1 MYVLLV
7 GINHRTAPVEIRE
20 KLAFSDGTISQAY
33 EYLRQ
38 KENLEG
44 AVILHTCNRTEVY
57 ATARDIELG
66 REALKQFM
74 ELFSQLSG
82 QEMQEYLYQ
91 PNCYDA
97 ILNLFRVASGLDS
110 MILGE
115 SQILGQVKEAYKTA
129 REENASDGVLNTLFQ
144 QAINV
149 GKKVRSETDIDRYP
163 ISVSSVAVE
172 LARSQLGTL
181 QDKSVVVIGA
191 GEMSELTTR
200 YLMEYG
206 VSSVIVS
213 NRSYAKAETM
223 ARLFSGRAVRFD
235 RLPAQLSQAD
245 IVISCTS
252 ASHYVLNWQNS
263 SEILKARQGRRI
275 IIIDIEEDKAAEISL
290 IENLQRDDLTPVEEA
305 RAYKM
310 MMDRYNYTQETL
322 AQRIGKSRS
331 HVANMLRILALPEEV
346 LKLLEEGKLSA
357 GHARALLAIGK
368 AGEQIQMA
376 QAVAE
381 DRVSVRQLE
390 KKVKNIRSGDH
401 SKGKPR
407 LEKLPEVKDLEERLQ
422 LCLGTRAQVSAGN
435 KGGKIII
442 EYYSLD
448 DLERICDIIGI

>member
-1 MYVLLV
+1 V
-7 GINHRTAPVEIRE
+7 P
-20 KLAFSDGTISQAY
+20 K
-33 EYLRQ
+33 
-38 KENLEG
+38 KERG
-44 AVILHTCNRTEVY
+44 
-57 ATARDIELG
+57 LG
-66 REALKQFM
+66 RGLEAL
-74 ELFSQLSG
+74 LSAG
-82 QEMQEYLYQ
+82 
-91 PNCYDA
+91 PS
-97 ILNLFRVASGLDS
+97 LND
-110 MILGE
+110 
-115 SQILGQVKEAYKTA
+115 
-129 REENASDGVLNTLFQ
+129 EENIQEIEVEQLKARSDQPRTLFQ
-144 QAINV
+144 EESL
-149 GKKVRSETDIDRYP
+149 R
-163 ISVSSVAVE
+163 E
-172 LARSQLGTL
+172 LALSIKEHGLL
-181 QDKSVVVIGA
+181 QPILAKPDEEGYQIIA
-191 GEMSELTTR
+191 GERRWRAAQMAGLKSIP
-200 YLMEYG
+200 
-206 VSSVIVS
+206 VIV
-213 NRSYAKAETM
+213 K
-223 ARLFSGRAVRFD
+223 
-235 RLPAQLSQAD
+235 
-245 IVISCTS
+245 
-252 ASHYVLNWQNS
+252 
-263 SEILKARQGRRI
+263 
-275 IIIDIEEDKAAEISL
+275 DIEEDKAAEISL

-368 AGEQIQMA
+368 AGEQIKMA

-422 LCLGTRAQVSAGN
+422 LCLGTRAQVSAGK

>member
-275 IIIDIEEDKAAEISL
+275 IIIDIAVPRDVDPALGEIEGVQIYDIDELQNVIDENFLERKKASRQAEKI
-290 IENLQRDDLTPVEEA
+290 I
-305 RAYKM
+305 
-310 MMDRYNYTQETL
+310 
-322 AQRIGKSRS
+322 
-331 HVANMLRILALPEEV
+331 
-346 LKLLEEGKLSA
+346 LEELDKFNEKLASLYVVPVISA
-357 GHARALLAIGK
+357 LKEKAEAIKNQELKK
-368 AGEQIQMA
+368 AFNRLDLSE
-376 QAVAE
+376 
-381 DRVSVRQLE
+381 RE
-390 KKVKNIRSGDH
+390 KKVVSTLAHNIINQLLHHPMVSLKEMACSNQGH
-401 SKGKPR
+401 LYAEVSKR
-407 LEKLPEVKDLEERLQ
+407 LFDLPVDLEGINVGEVK
-422 LCLGTRAQVSAGN
+422 
-435 KGGKIII
+435 
-442 EYYSLD
+442 
-448 DLERICDIIGI
+448 IGQSGQQTGSVASRVR

>member
-1 MYVLLV
+1 M
-7 GINHRTAPVEIRE
+7 P
-20 KLAFSDGTISQAY
+20 K
-33 EYLRQ
+33 
-38 KENLEG
+38 KERG
-44 AVILHTCNRTEVY
+44 
-57 ATARDIELG
+57 LG
-66 REALKQFM
+66 RGLEAL
-74 ELFSQLSG
+74 LSAG
-82 QEMQEYLYQ
+82 
-91 PNCYDA
+91 PS
-97 ILNLFRVASGLDS
+97 LND
-110 MILGE
+110 
-115 SQILGQVKEAYKTA
+115 
-129 REENASDGVLNTLFQ
+129 EENIQEIEVEQLKARSDQPRTLFQ
-144 QAINV
+144 EESL
-149 GKKVRSETDIDRYP
+149 R
-163 ISVSSVAVE
+163 E
-172 LARSQLGTL
+172 LALSIKEHGLL
-181 QDKSVVVIGA
+181 QPILAKPDEEGYQIIA
-191 GEMSELTTR
+191 GERRWRAAQMAGLKSIP
-200 YLMEYG
+200 
-206 VSSVIVS
+206 VIV
-213 NRSYAKAETM
+213 K
-223 ARLFSGRAVRFD
+223 
-235 RLPAQLSQAD
+235 
-245 IVISCTS
+245 
-252 ASHYVLNWQNS
+252 
-263 SEILKARQGRRI
+263 
-275 IIIDIEEDKAAEISL
+275 DIEEDKAAEISL

-368 AGEQIQMA
+368 AGEQIKMA

-422 LCLGTRAQVSAGN
+422 LCLGTRAQVYAGN

>member
-1 MYVLLV
+1 M
-7 GINHRTAPVEIRE
+7 P
-20 KLAFSDGTISQAY
+20 K
-33 EYLRQ
+33 
-38 KENLEG
+38 KERG
-44 AVILHTCNRTEVY
+44 
-57 ATARDIELG
+57 LG
-66 REALKQFM
+66 RGLEAL
-74 ELFSQLSG
+74 LSAG
-82 QEMQEYLYQ
+82 
-91 PNCYDA
+91 PS
-97 ILNLFRVASGLDS
+97 LND
-110 MILGE
+110 
-115 SQILGQVKEAYKTA
+115 
-129 REENASDGVLNTLFQ
+129 EENIQEIEVEQLKARSDQPRTLFQ
-144 QAINV
+144 EESL
-149 GKKVRSETDIDRYP
+149 R
-163 ISVSSVAVE
+163 E
-172 LARSQLGTL
+172 LALSIKEHGLL
-181 QDKSVVVIGA
+181 QPILAKPDEEGYQIIA
-191 GEMSELTTR
+191 GERRWRAAQMAGLKSIP
-200 YLMEYG
+200 
-206 VSSVIVS
+206 VIV
-213 NRSYAKAETM
+213 K
-223 ARLFSGRAVRFD
+223 
-235 RLPAQLSQAD
+235 
-245 IVISCTS
+245 
-252 ASHYVLNWQNS
+252 
-263 SEILKARQGRRI
+263 
-275 IIIDIEEDKAAEISL
+275 DIEEDKAAEISL

-368 AGEQIQMA
+368 AGEQIKMA